1 MSVSKT
7 VVGRPTTIFIIF
19 VLLIGLGIYSTTDLA
34 IDLYPE
40 IEPPILVVFTG
51 YEGAGPE
58 EIEKRISRPLEGSL
72 SNVSNV
78 ESISSTSSEGSSMI
92 MVEFTYGTNMA
103 EAANSV
109 RDNLEFIKGFLP
121 DEADSPMIF
130 KFDPSMLP
138 IMGLTVTGNRTPEEL
153 RQIAEDIVQS
163 RIEQIEGVAL
173 TSISGGR
180 SRVIRVEIPQN
191 RLEAY
196 ELTLTQ
202 ISSMLRGQNVQV
214 TAGNIIEGN
223 INYLVTTSGEYDQI
237 DQIKNTVISYKS
249 SGGAAG
255 AGGVSAMG
263 AGGMS
268 GSAGASSQKT
278 IRLRDIANV
287 FDGYRA
293 ANSLVYING
302 EPGIQI
308 TVQKQSGTNSVR
320 TADNI
325 RERLPRIN
333 KQVPTGITVKE
344 TFNTTDMIKSSL
356 NQVSSSAITG
366 AILAVIV
373 LFVFLRSLKSTFI
386 IGLTIP
392 VSLVVT
398 LMLMYF
404 AGLTLNI
411 MTLAGLALG
420 IGMLVDNSIVI
431 LENIYRYREKGAK
444 LTASAILGSQE
455 MVNAIVASTLTTICV
470 FAPVALFKSQL
481 DVVGEL
487 LASLSFTVVI
497 SLSASLLVAITLI
510 PVLSSHYLPL
520 TSRKQ
525 KPLQGPLKWI
535 DGRMEKFFR
544 GLDKAYGFLLKGA
557 LRFKII
563 IILIVLGVFGF
574 SLSFLPKAGFEFI
587 PTMQE
592 DQVSMTVELPVGT
605 KLEITEQVLKQME
618 DIIRQEVKG
627 YTDIITN
634 VGESSFF
641 GLGGN
646 AIGYKGSIRVSLPPF
661 NQRIESSDEIKQI
674 LRSHFNDFP
683 SAVFAFGSNQG
694 MTLGG
699 ADPIDIIIKTEDLSK
714 AKDIGLKIEELLNTI
729 PEITEPQLDLQ
740 DGLPQ
745 VEIVMD
751 RDKMYN
757 LGLNIYQV
765 GQEIRANLDGIN
777 SGRFRDGGSEYDI
790 MLYLAE
796 EDRNTIPD
804 LNKIFVNNQMGQRI
818 PLASFAEYTKGTGPI
833 TINREGQAR
842 VVHVT
847 AGTVPGTPL
856 NEVATKA
863 QRLIAA
869 EIPAEEDV
877 IIEFSGDYEDLQKY
891 GSRFVAILL
900 VSVFLVFGVMASQ
913 FESFVDPFIIL
924 FTIPLSLI
932 GVIFIYV
939 GTGQIFNIL
948 TAVGLVMLAGIIVNN
963 GIVLVD
969 YTNLLRKRG
978 RSIHDACIE
987 AGENRLRP
995 ILMTTLTTVL
1005 GLVPMAFFPGE
1016 GSELVQPI
1024 GKAVVGGLSV
1034 GSLLTL
1040 FLIPVIYAIFNGIGE
1055 KRMLKR
1061 HARIE
1066 KRRAARRLEAG
1077 QCDDSNS
1084 NSGAEN
1090 LGDGADARTGTTVE
1104 PAGIDENTGAGQPDG
1119 PNQSGKTKKTEG
1131 GDA

>member
-40 IEPPILVVFTG
+40 IEPPVLVVFTG
-51 YEGAGPE
+51 YSGAGPE
-58 EIEKRISRPLEGSL
+58 EIEKRITRSLEGSL

-78 ESISSTSSEGSSMI
+78 ENISSSSSEGSSMI
-92 MVEFTYGTNMA
+92 IVEFTWGTDMA
-103 EAANSV
+103 EAANSI

-121 DEADSPMIF
+121 SEADSPMIF
-130 KFDPSMLP
+130 KFDPSMIP

-153 RQIAEDIVQS
+153 RQIAEDIVQPK
-163 RIEQIEGVAL
+163 IEQVEGVAL
-173 TSISGGR
+173 TSVSGGR
-180 SRVIRVEIPQN
+180 ERIVRVEIPQN

-196 ELTLTQ
+196 GLTLTQ
-202 ISSMLRGQNVQV
+202 IANMLRGQNVQI

-223 INYLVTTSGEYDQI
+223 INYLVTTSGEYDEL
-237 DQIKNTVISYKS
+237 DQIRNTVISYKS
-249 SGGAAG
+249 T
-255 AGGVSAMG
+255 
-263 AGGMS
+263 GMP
-268 GSAGASSQKT
+268 GSAGSTKT
-278 IRLRDIANV
+278 VRLRDVADV
-287 FDGYRA
+287 YDGYRDA
-293 ANSLVYING
+293 DSLVYING

-308 TVQKQSGTNSVR
+308 IVQKQSGTNSVR
-320 TADNI
+320 TAENV
-325 RERLPRIN
+325 RARLDRIN
-333 KQVPTGITVKE
+333 TQVPQGITVKE
-344 TFNTTDMIKSSL
+344 TFNTTDIIKASL
-356 NQVSSSAITG
+356 NQVSSSAVTG

-392 VSLVVT
+392 VSLVIT

-404 AGLTLNI
+404 MGLTLNI

-455 MVNAIVASTLTTICV
+455 MINAIVASTLTTICV

-487 LASLSFTVVI
+487 LASLAFTVVI
-497 SLSASLLVAITLI
+497 SLTASLVVALTLI

-520 TSRKQ
+520 TSRRQ
-525 KPLQGPLKWI
+525 RPLRGVLKAV
-535 DGRMEKFFR
+535 DGVMEKFFT
-544 GLDKAYGFLLKGA
+544 GLDNLYAGILKGV
-557 LRFKII
+557 LRHKII
-563 IILIVLGVFGF
+563 TILVVLALFGGSMAF
-574 SLSFLPKAGFEFI
+574 IPKAGFEFM
-587 PTMQE
+587 PSMSE

-605 KLEITEQVLKQME
+605 KLEITEAVIKQME
-618 DIIRQEVKG
+618 DIIRSEVQG
-627 YTDIITN
+627 YEDIISD
-634 VGESSFF
+634 VGEASFF
-641 GLGGN
+641 GMGGD
-646 AIGYKGSIRVSLPPF
+646 AIGYKGSIRISLPPYD
-661 NQRIESSDEIKQI
+661 QRIDSSDDIKQK
-674 LRSHFNDFP
+674 LRAHFNDFP

-694 MTLGG
+694 MNLGG
-699 ADPIDIIIKTEDLSK
+699 ATPIDILIKTEDLGK
-714 AKDIGLKIEELLNTI
+714 AKEIAEQIRTLLLTI
-729 PEITEPQLDLQ
+729 PEITEPQVDLK

-745 VEIVMD
+745 VEIELD
-751 RDKMYN
+751 RDKMYA
-757 LGLNIYQV
+757 LGLNIAQV
-765 GQEIRANLDGIN
+765 GQEIRANLDGIAA
-777 SGRFRDGGSEYDI
+777 SRYRDGGSEYDI
-790 MLYLAE
+790 VVFLAD
-796 EDRNTIPD
+796 EDRNELPD
-804 LNKIFVNNQMGQRI
+804 LNKVFVNNQMGQRI
-818 PLASFAEYTKGTGPI
+818 PLASFADYKKGTGPI
-833 TINREGQAR
+833 TISRESQTR

-856 NEVATKA
+856 NVVAAKA
-863 QRLIAA
+863 QTLINS
-869 EIPAEEDV
+869 EIPADEDV
-877 IIEFSGDYEDLQKY
+877 LIEFSGDFEDLQKY
-891 GSRFVAILL
+891 GMRFVAILL

-932 GVIFIYV
+932 GVILIYV

-978 RSIHDACIE
+978 LSIHDACVE
-987 AGENRLRP
+987 AGRNRLRP

-1005 GLVPMAFFPGE
+1005 GLTPMAFFPGE

-1040 FLIPVIYAIFNGIGE
+1040 LLIPVVYAIVNRMGE
-1055 KRMLKR
+1055 RRIEKKE
-1061 HARIE
+1061 ARKE
-1066 KRRAARRLEAG
+1066 KRRAKRIELEA
-1077 QCDDSNS
+1077 QC
-1084 NSGAEN
+1084 
-1090 LGDGADARTGTTVE
+1090 GDTQV
-1104 PAGIDENTGAGQPDG
+1104 TGAGG
-1119 PNQSGKTKKTEG
+1119 EV
-1131 GDA
+1131 